1 MVPTTLIYKL
11 SPLTKTEV
19 VCNYNKGTIKLTLWR
34 SCIKWCIFIQQVNI
48 KEWLKVIISLTT
60 IPSTCIKISEKNIQK
75 SKPSLKELIS

>member
-34 SCIKWCIFIQQVNI
+34 SCIECIHESGVYSYN
-48 KEWLKVIISLTT
+48 KLT
-60 IPSTCIKISEKNIQK
+60 SNNG
-75 SKPSLKELIS
+75 